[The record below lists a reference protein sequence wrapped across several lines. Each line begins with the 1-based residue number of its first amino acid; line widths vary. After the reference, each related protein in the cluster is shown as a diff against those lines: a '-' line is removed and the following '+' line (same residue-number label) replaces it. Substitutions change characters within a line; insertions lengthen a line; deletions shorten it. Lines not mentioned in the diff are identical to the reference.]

1 MKRSRA
7 ALTFFL
13 GSFAVALQTVG
24 FANAAR
30 GPAAA
35 CPPVHRVCR
44 TPYAGDCF
52 AGAPT
57 LASSPVSAAPVE
69 EPQADACHPDRL
81 AGDLDGSGYD
91 CFGNP
96 GSILVSRREQVA
108 LPIDEY
114 TYGPQVVEADDR
126 YDVCEDECF
135 DDTDYTCGDY
145 DCYLDHCGLARQPKI
160 HREDISHLAADP
172 RHSTGSQQALAIND
186 RNDGLLDSTP
196 GEVSLAADL
205 PPAEHLIDDL
215 PVGED
220 LAGDLPPGEHL
231 VGVLPPGEILSPLGG
246 SDRVAARHDYDAELN
261 DSSDDDVYGYDAYGY
276 EHPSWEEEATPGAD
290 ATAFGAPGLD
300 ADETELEAAGLPP
313 AEYPIDDMPAGEHLE
328 AIDADRQAAGF
339 DADYNVESYGDYAD
353 REPAYGE
360 DGATRDEA
368 YGDEEESAA
377 AGDNGYENGGYQNG
391 GYQYGDYDYGY
402 ENEYEDAYGSRYED
416 DYRDT
421 ADFSDVDE
429 LGGGIDGDNWNADG
443 LCEESFDCGLSPLS
457 AGDAA
462 GAEYA
467 MAAAT
472 RQSLRP
478 VLASTSWFLGQLGEA
493 LLSLSKSVAE
503 LAEPTATA
511 DHEVG
516 SELAPELLPPTDMGW
531 PWPDTIGRQPGVNCP
546 LEL

>member
-7 ALTFFL
+7 ALIFFL

-24 FANAAR
+24 LANAAR
-30 GPAAA
+30 GPAAV
-35 CPPVHRVCR
+35 CRPVHRVCR
-44 TPYAGDCF
+44 TPYSGDCF
-52 AGAPT
+52 AGAPAVVAT
-57 LASSPVSAAPVE
+57 SSDSSQPAASS
-69 EPQADACHPDRL
+69 ADACHPDRL
-81 AGDLDGSGYD
+81 AHDLDGSGYD

-96 GSILVSRREQVA
+96 GSILVSQREQVA

-114 TYGPQVVEADDR
+114 IYGPQVVEADDS

-135 DDTDYTCGDY
+135 DDSDYACGDY
-145 DCYLDHCGLARQPKI
+145 DCYLDHCGLAREPKI
-160 HREDISHLAADP
+160 HREDMSHLAADP

-186 RNDGLLDSTP
+186 RNDGLLDSEP
-196 GEVSLAADL
+196 ADVSLAADL
-205 PPAEHLIDDL
+205 PPGEHLIDDL

-220 LAGDLPPGEHL
+220 LAGDLPPGEQL
-231 VGVLPPGEILSPLGG
+231 VGDLPPGEDLSPIGWPE
-246 SDRVAARHDYDAELN
+246 RVAARRDYDAELN
-261 DSSDDDVYGYDAYGY
+261 DSSDDDVYGYELESRSA
-276 EHPSWEEEATPGAD
+276 ESTPGAD

-328 AIDADRQAAGF
+328 AIDADRQAAGV

-353 REPAYGE
+353 ADAAYGE
-360 DGATRDEA
+360 EATTS
-368 YGDEEESAA
+368 GAA
-377 AGDNGYENGGYQNG
+377 AGDEEQNAAANDSGYEDSGYEDS
-391 GYQYGDYDYGY
+391 GYEYGDYDYG
-402 ENEYEDAYGSRYED
+402 NEYDYEDSYSGGYAD

-443 LCEESFDCGLSPLS
+443 LSEESFDCGLSPLPAS
-457 AGDAA
+457 DAA
-462 GAEYA
+462 GAQYA

-478 VLASTSWFLGQLGEA
+478 VLESTSWFLGQVGEA
-493 LLSLSKSVAE
+493 FLSLSKSVAE
-503 LAEPTATA
+503 MAEPTATVE
-511 DHEVG
+511 HEAG
-516 SELAPELLPPTDMGW
+516 SELAPEFLPPTDMGW